1 MAEKMAE
8 KMAETMAETM
18 KALVKAK
25 SEPGIWMEEVPVP
38 GIGPTDVLIKI
49 RKTAICGTDVHIYQW
64 DDWSRKTIPVP
75 MTIGH
80 EYVGDI
86 VAVGREVD
94 DFKVGDRVSG
104 EGHIVCGHCR
114 NCRAGREH
122 LCRDTRGVGV
132 NRPGAF
138 AEYLAIPA
146 HNAYKVP
153 ADLPDDIA
161 AILDPFGN
169 AAHTA
174 LSFDLV
180 GEDVLITGAGPIGI
194 MAGAIARKIGARH
207 IVITD
212 VNPYRLDL
220 ARKLGLRHAIDV
232 AKTDL
237 AAVMAE
243 LDMREGFDVGL
254 EMSGNPRALNDMLKA
269 MIHGG
274 KVALLGIPPGPAPVD
289 WTQVIF
295 KGLTLKGIYGREMF
309 ETWYKMIALIQEGL
323 DLSPILTH
331 HFPVDHYAEG
341 FEIMCSGRS
350 GKVVL
355 DWS

>member
-1 MAEKMAE
+1 MPEK
-8 KMAETMAETM
+8 M
-18 KALVKAK
+18 KALVKSKA
-25 SEPGIWMEEVPVP
+25 EPGIWMEEVAVP
-38 GIGPTDVLIKI
+38 EIGHDEVLIKI
-49 RKTAICGTDVHIYQW
+49 RKTAICGTDVHIYSW
-64 DDWSRKTIPVP
+64 DDWSQKTIPVP

-86 VAVGREVD
+86 IAVGQEVT
-94 DFKVGDRVSG
+94 DFKPGDRVSG

-122 LCRDTRGVGV
+122 LCRDTMGVGV

-146 HNAYKVP
+146 HNAYKLP
-153 ADLPDDIA
+153 ASLPDDIA

-194 MAGAIARKIGARH
+194 MAGAIANKIGARH

-220 ARKLGLRHAIDV
+220 AAKLGLPHAVNV
-232 AKTDL
+232 AKTTL
-237 AAVMAE
+237 TEVME
-243 LDMREGFDVGL
+243 QLGMQEGFDVGL
-254 EMSGNPRALNDMLKA
+254 EMSGNPRALNDMLKV

-274 KVALLGIPPGPAPVD
+274 KVALLGIPSGEATFD
-289 WTQVIF
+289 WTRVVF

-309 ETWYKMIALIQEGL
+309 ETWYKMIALIQDGL
-323 DLSPILTH
+323 DLSPIVTH
-331 HFPVDHYAEG
+331 RLPVEKFQEG
-341 FEIMCSGRS
+341 FEIMSSGQS

-355 DWS
+355 DWT

>member
-1 MAEKMAE
+1 MAN
-8 KMAETMAETM
+8 TM

-25 SEPGIWMEEVPVP
+25 AEPGIWMQEVPVP
-38 GIGPTDVLIKI
+38 GIGPNDVLIKI
-49 RKTAICGTDVHIYQW
+49 RKTAICGTDVHIFKW

-80 EYVGDI
+80 EFVGDI
-86 VAVGREVD
+86 VEVGEEVE
-94 DFKVGDRVSG
+94 DFRPGDRVSG

-122 LCRDTRGVGV
+122 LCRKTVGVGV
-132 NRPGAF
+132 NRSGAF
-138 AEYLAIPA
+138 AEYLSIPA
-146 HNAYKVP
+146 HNAYKLP
-153 ADLPDDIA
+153 DDLPDEIA

-194 MAGAIARKIGARH
+194 MAGAIAKKIGARH

-212 VNPYRLDL
+212 VNPYRLKL
-220 ARKLGLRHAIDV
+220 ARDLGLEHAVD
-232 AKTDL
+232 ASKTEL
-237 AAVMAE
+237 ATVMQE

-254 EMSGNPRALNDMLKA
+254 EMSGNGRALNDLVKVMN
-269 MIHGG
+269 HGG
-274 KVALLGIPPGPAPVD
+274 KVALLGLLPDGAPLD
-289 WTQVIF
+289 WGQVIF
-295 KGLTLKGIYGREMF
+295 KSLTLKGIYGREMF

-323 DLSPILTH
+323 DLTPILTH
-331 HFPVDHYAEG
+331 RYPLAQFQEG
-341 FEIMCSGRS
+341 FKVMASGQS

-355 DWS
+355 DWT